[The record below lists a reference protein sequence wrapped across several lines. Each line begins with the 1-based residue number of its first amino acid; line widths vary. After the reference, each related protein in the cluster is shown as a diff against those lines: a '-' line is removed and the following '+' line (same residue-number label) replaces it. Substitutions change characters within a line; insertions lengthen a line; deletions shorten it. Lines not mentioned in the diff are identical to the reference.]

1 MGFSTKLKRSSLSP
15 APSLSSLSS
24 LPPRRCRV
32 VVVVVVAADWW
43 WWSDLAALLFP
54 CSRSVQISSPLS
66 LVSRS
71 GSRYRLRWSV
81 LNPIFSH
88 DPGYS
93 FMLELG
99 LSNPCLSSRKY
110 VKRLEIVSI
119 CYLFKHSAAC
129 GWGRRVHV
137 FTKYHTPAVDISN
150 SLSRSTHLQAQLT
163 SSQAH
168 LISPRLKILLSSFVS
183 QALESFISH
192 SVSQIQ
198 FLKHLE
204 TSKLSGITT
213 PDKVRSKMIYAS
225 SNDRF
230 KRELDGIQV
239 DNTRHFSCCSFLG
252 GE

>member
-1 MGFSTKLKRSSLSP
+1 MLLNMKKPPSSLSP

-24 LPPRRCRV
+24 LPPPRRCRV

-43 WWSDLAALLFP
+43 WWWLLQLIALLFP
-54 CSRSVQISSPLS
+54 CSRSVQISSPFS

-71 GSRYRLRWSV
+71 GSRSRLRWSV

-88 DPGYS
+88 DPVYS

-99 LSNPCLSSRKY
+99 LSNTCLRARKY
-110 VKRLEIVSI
+110 VKRLEMVSI
-119 CYLFKHSAAC
+119 CYLCSCVYQAFCSLWLGETCSCFHQVSYTC
-129 GWGRRVHV
+129 SG
-137 FTKYHTPAVDISN
+137 FTSQT
-150 SLSRSTHLQAQLT
+150 LSIYPSPSSTHLVSSSSHLT
-163 SSQAH
+163 
-168 LISPRLKILLSSFVS
+168 SFVS

-204 TSKLSGITT
+204 TPKLLGITT

-239 DNTRHFSCCSFLG
+239 DNPRHFSCCSFLG

>member
-71 GSRYRLRWSV
+71 GSRSRLRWSV

-99 LSNPCLSSRKY
+99 LSNPCLSSR
-110 VKRLEIVSI
+110 LIEHFHGLIVNKARMI
-119 CYLFKHSAAC
+119 EEANA
-129 GWGRRVHV
+129 
-137 FTKYHTPAVDISN
+137 
-150 SLSRSTHLQAQLT
+150 
-163 SSQAH
+163 
-168 LISPRLKILLSSFVS
+168 
-183 QALESFISH
+183 
-192 SVSQIQ
+192 
-198 FLKHLE
+198 
-204 TSKLSGITT
+204 
-213 PDKVRSKMIYAS
+213 KMIDEY
-225 SNDRF
+225 
-230 KRELDGIQV
+230 
-239 DNTRHFSCCSFLG
+239 
-252 GE
+252 